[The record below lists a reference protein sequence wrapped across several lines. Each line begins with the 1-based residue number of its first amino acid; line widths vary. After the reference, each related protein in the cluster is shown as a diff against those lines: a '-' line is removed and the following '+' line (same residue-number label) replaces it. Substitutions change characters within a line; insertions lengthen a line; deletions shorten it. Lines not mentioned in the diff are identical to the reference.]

1 MAPMALTLILGWC
14 LVAANRAQQLPRP
27 SLSLHPSQGVSLG
40 NNVTLRCHLPQ
51 PAAWV
56 QLSEDE
62 AMTICRS
69 KLEVQD
75 TAEFSIISAE
85 RKHATTYRCLYWVLG
100 PLGTSEQSDP
110 VELVV
115 TGESPGESRWPRAVP
130 TGPCLITASTLHSD
144 HSLPPPGISLSPEER
159 VQIGTNVTIRCWNQ
173 DSGVIFLLH
182 KDGCSAPIQ
191 RQDSDG
197 LGMASFTLFQV
208 TASDAGTYRCSYRPK
223 DDPLV
228 SSPLGDSVTLE
239 VTPTPAPPGRWWP
252 GMGTF
257 KPPHPPGADGGS
269 HGNLV
274 VPVVRCCVAALI
286 FIVGLLFILDARSLQ
301 IQRDQAQVGKGFQ
314 IFYPLEIPQTAPSL
328 PVIPNRPP
336 ENPA

>member
-115 TGESPGESRWPRAVP
+115 T
-130 TGPCLITASTLHSD
+130 D

-239 VTPTPAPPGRWWP
+239 VTPTPAPPG
-252 GMGTF
+252 
-257 KPPHPPGADGGS
+257 ADGGS

>member
-239 VTPTPAPPGRWWP
+239 VTPTPAPPG
-252 GMGTF
+252 
-257 KPPHPPGADGGS
+257 ADGGS

>member
-1 MAPMALTLILGWC
+1 MAPMALALILGWC
-14 LVAANRAQQLPRP
+14 LVAANRTQHLPRP
-27 SLSLHPSQGVSLG
+27 SLSLHPSQGVSVG

-56 QLSEDE
+56 QLCEDE

-69 KLEVQD
+69 KLDVRD
-75 TAEFSIISAE
+75 TAEFSIVSTE
-85 RKHATTYRCLYWVLG
+85 RKHATTYRCQYWVLWLPG
-100 PLGTSEQSDP
+100 SSEQSDP

-115 TGESPGESRWPRAVP
+115 T
-130 TGPCLITASTLHSD
+130 D
-144 HSLPPPGISLSPEER
+144 QSLPPPGISLSPEEC
-159 VQIGTNVTIRCWNQ
+159 VEIGTNVTIRCWIQ
-173 DSGVIFLLH
+173 DSGAIFLLH
-182 KDGCSAPIQ
+182 KGGRTAPIQ

-208 TASDAGTYRCSYRPK
+208 TASDAGTCRCSYRPK

-228 SSPLGDSVTLE
+228 SSPLGNSVTLE
-239 VTPTPAPPGRWWP
+239 VTPTPAPP
-252 GMGTF
+252 
-257 KPPHPPGADGGS
+257 ADGGS

-274 VPVVRCCVAALI
+274 VAVVRCCVAALI
-286 FIVGLLFILDARSLQ
+286 FIVGLFFILDARSLQ
-301 IQRDQAQVGKGFQ
+301 IQRAQAQVGKGFQ